1 MLQGRKSPG
10 PTSVAFTRAGPEVF
24 PGPLG
29 LLRPGRALWGGVQ
42 EPLGGHRGC
51 SLGRSRCS
59 SPQVRPSGP
68 SFRQCT
74 SGRNA
79 GWVGASGDPS
89 SDRGPWVSRAPPAR
103 HPRVSALPG
112 AQPSPTHSLGHPHC
126 PGLEPLC
133 SALPPS
139 TPPSSTSWSRRE
151 LGQLGKFP
159 RSAASRREPVHPY
172 WGRGWGPWQSARTA
186 LSPLPRE
193 GVLWASLWSAQDL
206 CVSWPQF
213 PHLF

>member
-1 MLQGRKSPG
+1 M
-10 PTSVAFTRAGPEVF
+10 
-24 PGPLG
+24 
-29 LLRPGRALWGGVQ
+29 GGVQ

-89 SDRGPWVSRAPPAR
+89 GDRGPWVSRAPPAR

-112 AQPSPTHSLGHPHC
+112 TQPSPTHSLGHPHC

-139 TPPSSTSWSRRE
+139 TPPSSTSWSSRE
-151 LGQLGKFP
+151 LGQLGKSP
-159 RSAASRREPVHPY
+159 RSAASRGEPVHAY
-172 WGRGWGPWQSARTA
+172 WGRGWGPRQSARL
-186 LSPLPRE
+186 LSPRAPGRVSC
-193 GVLWASLWSAQDL
+193 GPGCGQHRTFASPGLS
-206 CVSWPQF
+206 F
-213 PHLF
+213 PSVPGGQVRRQPVGWL